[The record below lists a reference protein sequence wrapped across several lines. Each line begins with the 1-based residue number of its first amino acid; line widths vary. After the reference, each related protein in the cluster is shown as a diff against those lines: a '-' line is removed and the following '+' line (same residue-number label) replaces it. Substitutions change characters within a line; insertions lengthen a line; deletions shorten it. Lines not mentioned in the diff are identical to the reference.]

1 MSHHAMSNL
10 IALALAVIVALAL
23 SIPVF
28 DAMDRA
34 QRLIDLGISSPRDRL
49 HPDGLGPVCGVMLFV
64 LAAPVLIATASTLRG
79 KLGAVLFATGAALA
93 LARITTL
100 FEAGQTAAA
109 WSLVAAAIVTV
120 AAIVG
125 LERQAVLRRQR
136 HMEAMAQRIAVLIHE
151 AAIVGSGAEG
161 DGDQGTGLAPRAATP
176 RMVRSMAM
184 AVVWQATVSGRPE
197 TFERL
202 VRRGLAELRRDLDR
216 NRTLDPDGRGQRM
229 LDRVLRRLTSA
240 SDLASADT
248 RRRDRRDGGRAPLRA
263 RRRPI
268 PRHGDHRTTAGR
280 AARPGDQA
288 SDPKVPSTRVLV

>member
-1 MSHHAMSNL
+1 MSHHAVNNL

-28 DAMDRA
+28 DSMDRA

-93 LARITTL
+93 LSRITTL
-100 FEAGQTAAA
+100 FEAGHTLAA
-109 WSLVAAAIVTV
+109 WSLVAAAIVTI
-120 AAIVG
+120 AAIIG

-136 HMEAMAQRIAVLIHE
+136 HMEAMARRIAVLIHE
-151 AAIVGSGAEG
+151 AAIAGTGAG
-161 DGDQGTGLAPRAATP
+161 RDGDRVVEPGPRAAVP

-184 AVVWQATVSGRPE
+184 AVVWQATVSDRPE

-202 VRRGLAELRRDLDR
+202 VRRGLADLRRDLDR
-216 NRTLDPDGRGQRM
+216 NRTLDPDGRGQVM
-229 LDRVLRRLTSA
+229 LDRVLRRLTGA
-240 SDLASADT
+240 SGLAGADT
-248 RRRDRRDGGRAPLRA
+248 RRRDRDQGRAAARA
-263 RRRPI
+263 RRRPM
-268 PRHGDHRTTAGR
+268 PRHGDQRTTAGR
-280 AARPGDQA
+280 PRPGDQA
-288 SDPKVPSTRVLV
+288 SDPKVPSARVLV